1 MSDRYVA
8 QYNAGRTVAA
18 LHVLS
23 QRRRSTSELAQE
35 LGVSQQTARRL
46 IVRLIDDGLV
56 EADPRAARSFRI
68 AAAGHGLGFL
78 LLTSALRELHR
89 RDTTPRSRQP
99 PGGDHHEA
107 TIADAAADPLEQLG
121 LNIRSRRKALN
132 LTAEQTGLR
141 IGMDPSYLSRIE
153 RSVVDPGVKTL
164 TRIATALE
172 TRPADLLAGVDGSER
187 DR

>member
-1 MSDRYVA
+1 MSDRYGA

-18 LHVLS
+18 LYVLA

-78 LLTSALRELHR
+78 LMTSALRELHR
-89 RDTTPRSRQP
+89 RDATPP
-99 PGGDHHEA
+99 
-107 TIADAAADPLEQLG
+107 
-121 LNIRSRRKALN
+121 
-132 LTAEQTGLR
+132 
-141 IGMDPSYLSRIE
+141 
-153 RSVVDPGVKTL
+153 
-164 TRIATALE
+164 
-172 TRPADLLAGVDGSER
+172 
-187 DR
+187 

>member
-18 LHVLS
+18 LHILS

-35 LGVSQQTARRL
+35 LDVSQQTARRL

-56 EADPRAARSFRI
+56 EADPRASRSFRI

-89 RDTTPRSRQP
+89 RETTPRSRQP
-99 PGGDHHEA
+99 HGDDHREVR
-107 TIADAAADPLEQLG
+107 AAGTTDPLEQLG

-141 IGMDPSYLSRIE
+141 IGMSASYLSRIE
-153 RSVVDPGVKTL
+153 RSVVDPGVRTL
-164 TRIATALE
+164 TRVATALE
-172 TRPADLLAGVDGSER
+172 STRADLLSGINGV
-187 DR
+187 